1 MWKCRP
7 LPDKGC
13 LSLIYRMKISWRVEI
28 KSVCEFWVLTR
39 PVPRRKTC
47 CWLAQG
53 ITDHSWLAPHLPTA
67 SHGLAHCTAALRS
80 AHWGPGHEGCPQFF
94 RGNVRP
100 VQPPAYPYSYL
111 PTYNG
116 RKIRVNV
123 NVLWFSRFSKI
134 PFDPFLRTVV
144 SLRWGR
150 TDAAKSTLFVASVNI
165 TRFMDKFLSG
175 SSHRFVCLDFC
186 HHAAQLNVFTEKSVY
201 FSLRTDIQPS

>member
-1 MWKCRP
+1 MGKLFLLVPLSTGKCENVVLCQTKVVYPWFTAWK
-7 LPDKGC
+7 LAGG
-13 LSLIYRMKISWRVEI
+13 SQLIIWEEI

-134 PFDPFLRTVV
+134 LFDPFLRTVV
-144 SLRWGR
+144 SLR
-150 TDAAKSTLFVASVNI
+150 
-165 TRFMDKFLSG
+165 
-175 SSHRFVCLDFC
+175 
-186 HHAAQLNVFTEKSVY
+186 
-201 FSLRTDIQPS
+201 